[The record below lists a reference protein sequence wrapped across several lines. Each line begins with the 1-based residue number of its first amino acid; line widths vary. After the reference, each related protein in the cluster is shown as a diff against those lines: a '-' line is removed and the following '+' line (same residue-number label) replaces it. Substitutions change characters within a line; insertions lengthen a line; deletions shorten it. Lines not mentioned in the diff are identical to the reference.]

1 MRYLWCVFILMAA
14 VISGSAQTLTL
25 SSGSAVQGGS
35 ISLNL
40 TLDTANTAPAGLQW
54 VISNPGNLA
63 SLSVAPGS
71 AATSAGKTVSCNS
84 GTTITC
90 LATGANTSTISSGVV
105 AVVNA
110 TLSGSSTGTVTL
122 PVSNVLGVTPD
133 GLAVAVGSSAGTIA
147 VSSTSLSPTLPP
159 TTLTGPS
166 VLQLQC
172 AFSDIFSGVSTTC
185 NVLLSGAAPATG
197 SVVTVVSDNS
207 QLSVPAA
214 VTVAPGATYASFTA
228 TAGNVTSHQVANIT
242 AALNGTVITSISLS
256 PANSGATGSIGGIS
270 TAAFSPILV
279 NCGGGPYTDIW
290 GNNWSGDYDFI
301 GGNSGQTNSLVLG
314 TAASPLYQT
323 SRWGSFQYQFPVPN
337 GNYIVYLKFAELYFT
352 AAGGRRF
359 NVSINGTPVLTNF
372 DIVAQA
378 GSPLVAI
385 DQAFP
390 VSVANGQ
397 ISIQF
402 SPGAA
407 DQPTVNAIQI
417 LAN

>member
-1 MRYLWCVFILMAA
+1 MRYLWYVFILVAA

-159 TTLTGPS
+159 TT
-166 VLQLQC
+166 
-172 AFSDIFSGVSTTC
+172 
-185 NVLLSGAAPATG
+185 
-197 SVVTVVSDNS
+197 
-207 QLSVPAA
+207 
-214 VTVAPGATYASFTA
+214 
-228 TAGNVTSHQVANIT
+228 
-242 AALNGTVITSISLS
+242 
-256 PANSGATGSIGGIS
+256 
-270 TAAFSPILV
+270 
-279 NCGGGPYTDIW
+279 
-290 GNNWSGDYDFI
+290 
-301 GGNSGQTNSLVLG
+301 
-314 TAASPLYQT
+314 
-323 SRWGSFQYQFPVPN
+323 
-337 GNYIVYLKFAELYFT
+337 
-352 AAGGRRF
+352 
-359 NVSINGTPVLTNF
+359 
-372 DIVAQA
+372 
-378 GSPLVAI
+378 
-385 DQAFP
+385 
-390 VSVANGQ
+390 
-397 ISIQF
+397 
-402 SPGAA
+402 
-407 DQPTVNAIQI
+407 
-417 LAN
+417 